1 MEPGTA
7 WDAVSW
13 GVGLFST
20 ARSCALCPEQKQ
32 MFLETHEAGVLGPI
46 THTAPS
52 RTNFVFT
59 FFNDIGGLVWVGEL
73 KQFIRRSIGDK
84 EDRDASLLGCG
95 YSHRE
100 GKNAPE

>member
-1 MEPGTA
+1 MLVFASTYMEPGTA

-13 GVGLFST
+13 SVGLSST

-52 RTNFVFT
+52 RTFYLILYLHFLMTSVDWF
-59 FFNDIGGLVWVGEL
+59 GLGSSNNLSGEV
-73 KQFIRRSIGDK
+73 
-84 EDRDASLLGCG
+84 
-95 YSHRE
+95 
-100 GKNAPE
+100 